1 MKNRRKSLKE
11 RRERP
16 PMRLTGTGWK
26 RMLLVL
32 ILVAALMTTLFVPAG
47 SAEIYA
53 DSNEK
58 LDSAAEEY
66 QEPGFLRLA
75 GKDRFATSFAIADAL
90 RKVKGP
96 FQNIV
101 VASGLNYPDALSACY
116 LAKVKD
122 APLLLTDTRV
132 EAQLVSKI
140 RGYALRGATVYLI
153 GGPGSVGKS
162 LENRLKAAGYNT
174 KRLAGKDRFETNLAI
189 LNEVWEKGNPLLV
202 ASGLNYPDSLSAS
215 AVPAA
220 LLLVGNRLT
229 PEQIRFLKKSKA
241 SELYILGGSGSV
253 SFSIQNQ
260 IAPYVNRAGIRL
272 GGQNRYET
280 SALIA
285 REFFPGSEAVV
296 LASGLSYPDGL
307 SGGPLAASL
316 EAPLLLVADNQSG
329 HARRYVVD
337 KAAYDC
343 YVCGGEGS
351 VSTTLAREVMDLSL
365 VPLAKL
371 RQRGICATL
380 YSPDQALKI
389 EISRALDESSGDE
402 FSYGEEVVAV
412 KVTNL
417 TKKDLVVL
425 TAYGES
431 SDCVYLDREGLLW
444 PMYIPAGGSAVDFFT
459 PANIRGY
466 LMLQVQSGE
475 PDQAWRKLYAG
486 MKVTDTYRTPQSEM
500 EFTNSLS
507 FRISLP
513 KGERGHFR
521 QVVFWTTGDVVSKV
535 EAKEWQA
542 TSDVEYQWSVR
553 TMDIGS
559 NYGYSVMKMPE

>member
-417 TKKDLVVL
+417 SKKDLVVL

>member
-1 MKNRRKSLKE
+1 MK
-11 RRERP
+11 P
-16 PMRLTGTGWK
+16 AGAGWK
-26 RMLLVL
+26 RMLSVL
-32 ILVAALMTTLFVPAG
+32 ILVAALITTLFAPAG
-47 SAEIYA
+47 STEIYA
-53 DSNEK
+53 GSDEEP
-58 LDSAAEEY
+58 DSAAEEY
-66 QEPGFLRLA
+66 QEPVFLRLA

-90 RKVKGP
+90 RKAKGP

-122 APLLLTDTRV
+122 APLLLTDTRI

-140 RGYALRGATVYLI
+140 RGYTLHGATVYLI
-153 GGPGSVGKS
+153 GGPGSVDKS
-162 LENRLKAAGYNT
+162 LENRLKADGYNT
-174 KRLAGKDRFETNLAI
+174 RRLAGKDRFETNLAI
-189 LNEVWEKGNPLLV
+189 LNEVWEKGKPLLV

-307 SGGPLAASL
+307 SGGPLAAYL
-316 EAPLLLVADNQSG
+316 EAPLLLVANNQTG
-329 HARRYVVD
+329 YARRYVVD
-337 KAAYDC
+337 KGAYDC

-351 VSTTLAREVMDLSL
+351 VSTALASEVMATSL
-365 VPLAKL
+365 IPLAKL
-371 RQRGICATL
+371 RNRGTCATL
-380 YSPDQALKI
+380 YSGDQALKI
-389 EISRALDESSGDE
+389 EVSRALDESSGDE

-417 TKKDLVVL
+417 TGKDLVVI

-431 SDCVYLDREGLLW
+431 EDCVYLDREGILW

-459 PANIRGY
+459 PTSVREY
-466 LMLQVQSGE
+466 LMLQVQFGE

-486 MKVTDTYRTPQSEM
+486 MKVSDTFRTPQSEM

-507 FRISLP
+507 FRVSLP
-513 KGERGHFR
+513 KGERGRFR
-521 QVVFWTTGDVVSKV
+521 QVVYWTTNDVVSQV

-542 TSDVEYQWSVR
+542 TSDAEYKWSVR